1 MKIRT
6 DFITNSSSSSFVI
19 AFSKTPLSIEDVKQE
34 LFGNREWYRNP
45 FRDEVYDAKQ
55 VSETVFNDIKNQE
68 PANLETVSGAIS
80 CGWFEGMFDYDDFK
94 SLTGEYDWEAYTNAN
109 NEVSES
115 IAKKFMEE
123 NKDKILYTVSYAD
136 EDGPYFSA
144 LEHGTLFNQIPHI
157 KTSCH

>member
-19 AFSKTPLSIEDVKQE
+19 AFSKTPLSIKDVKQE
-34 LFGNREWYRNP
+34 LFGDREWYRNP

-68 PANLETVSGAIS
+68 SANLETVAEAIS
-80 CGWFEGMFDYDDFK
+80 CGWFEGMVDYDDFK
-94 SLTGEYDWEAYTNAN
+94 LPDGDDWEAYTNAN
-109 NEVSES
+109 NKISKG
-115 IAKKFMEE
+115 IAKKFMES
-123 NKDKILYTVSYAD
+123 NKDKVIYTVSYAD

-144 LEHGTLFNQIPHI
+144 LEHGTLFDQIPHI